1 MQNELT
7 YPDWIAV
14 DWGTSNLRV
23 WAMTAEGDVLAENGS
38 DQGMSSV
45 APGEFEV
52 TLLSHIAP
60 WLGNDHTP
68 VIACGMVGAR
78 QGWDEAP
85 YRAVPTTPLGDI
97 HVVPCKD
104 SRISMHIL
112 PGLKQEKSADVMRG
126 EETQIAGFL
135 SENPGYDGILCLPGT
150 HTKWAHISAGEV
162 VSFQTFMTGEMFD
175 LLSRESVLRH
185 SIGEGGGLDHEA
197 FLGAVSDTI
206 SRPEAVATQLF
217 KVRAVDLL
225 FGADQAVSRARLS
238 GILLGLELS
247 AARPYWLGQSV
258 SLIGA
263 SALNA
268 LYAKALSAQGVSP
281 SMHDVASTTLQ
292 GLSAAYKDLSSRA

>member
-23 WAMTAEGDVLAENGS
+23 WAMTADGEVLAQNGS
-38 DQGMSSV
+38 DQGMSGLL
-45 APGEFEV
+45 PDEFEV

-60 WLGNDHTP
+60 WLGNDHIP
-68 VIACGMVGAR
+68 VVACGMVGAR

-85 YRAVPTTPLGDI
+85 YRAVPTTPLGGL
-97 HVVPCKD
+97 HTVACRD

-112 PGLKQEKSADVMRG
+112 PGLKQERSADVMRG

-135 SENPGYDGILCLPGT
+135 ADNPDFDGILCLPGT

-162 VSFQTFMTGEMFD
+162 VSFQTFMTGELFD

-185 SIGEGGGLDHEA
+185 SIGEGKAIDQEA
-197 FLGAVSDTI
+197 FAGAIADTI

-217 KVRAVDLL
+217 KIRAVDLL
-225 FGADQAVSRARLS
+225 HGADASVSRARLS
-238 GILLGLELS
+238 GLLLGLELA

-258 SLIGA
+258 ALIGA

-268 LYAKALSAQGVSP
+268 LYEKALLAQGVTP
-281 SMHDVASTTLQ
+281 SVHDVDTTTLK
-292 GLSAAYKDLSSRA
+292 GLFAAYKDHV